1 MIITISGLPGSG
13 KSTVAKYVAK
23 KLNLKHYYIGQILR
37 DMAKKQGKFFQDF
50 YKEADPEEVD
60 KKVDEYQKQLG
71 RTEDNFIIE
80 GRTSFYFIP
89 HSIKVFLTVDL
100 KVGAKRIFEESKRRN
115 ESGSE
120 KIHKSL
126 EDAIEDVKDRIETE
140 KKRYWE
146 LYHLDHH
153 NSELYDLIIDTTS
166 LTPTQVGDVIIN
178 YVKNKN

>member
-37 DMAKKQGKFFQDF
+37 DMAKKQGKVFQDF

-60 KKVDEYQKQLG
+60 KKVDEYQKKLG
-71 RTEDNFIIE
+71 IIEDNFIIE

-89 HSIKVFLTVDL
+89 HSTKVFLTVDL
-100 KVGAKRIFEESKRRN
+100 KVGAKRIFEESKRRK
-115 ESGSE
+115 EIGSE
-120 KIHKSL
+120 RTYNSL
-126 EDAIEDVKDRIETE
+126 EEAINDVKDRIETE

-153 NSELYDLIIDTTS
+153 NLKLYDLVIDSTHLTPTQIGDLIID
-166 LTPTQVGDVIIN
+166 